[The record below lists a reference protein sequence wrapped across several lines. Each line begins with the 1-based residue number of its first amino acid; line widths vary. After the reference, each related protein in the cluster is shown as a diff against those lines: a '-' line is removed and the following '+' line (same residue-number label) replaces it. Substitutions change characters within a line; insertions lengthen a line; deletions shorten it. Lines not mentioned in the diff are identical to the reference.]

1 VRLTNSFI
9 GVSGV
14 GEATERRLWQAG
26 VTRWDDYDPVV
37 ARDCRGVGATT
48 ADRIEAFVD
57 EAPERLDDGDA
68 LFFDER
74 FPASERWRLYEDFR
88 DEAAFFDIET
98 TGLDEH
104 RDDVTTV
111 SVHRDGET
119 RTLVDGGGTS
129 PDHEPLTRERLADA
143 LDAPLFVTFNGLRF
157 DQPFLE
163 TSLGCSLDD
172 AAHLD
177 LMYPCKRL
185 GLDGGLKRIE
195 QDVGIDRD
203 RPDISG
209 RDAVRLWREY
219 ERGDAS
225 SLETLVSY
233 NREDTVNL
241 RRLMDL
247 VGDRLHDEVFVSACD
262 GGP

>member
-9 GVSGV
+9 GVRGV
-14 GEATERRLWQAG
+14 GEATEQRLWQRG
-26 VTRWDDYDPVV
+26 VTRWADYDPAV

-57 EAPERLDDGDA
+57 EAPERLDDRDA
-68 LFFDER
+68 SFFDR
-74 FPASERWRLYEDFR
+74 KLPSSERWRLYEDFR

-104 RDDVTTV
+104 RDSVTTV

-119 RTLVDGGGTS
+119 RTLVNGGGTQ

-143 LDAPLFVTFNGLRF
+143 LDAPLLVTFNGIRF

-163 TSLGCSLDD
+163 TSLGWSTE

-185 GLDGGLKRIE
+185 GLDGGLKTIE
-195 QDVGIDRD
+195 GEVGIDRD
-203 RPDISG
+203 HPDISG

-247 VGDRLHDEVFVSACD
+247 VGERLHDEVFVAARD
-262 GGP
+262 GRE